1 MLKIRSR
8 RSRKTMGRPSP
19 IALAPPAALAGAAG
33 YVIWRRRSSPS
44 AVGAPASGR
53 RVTEAMTPNPRSIAP
68 SATVGDAARLMRTE
82 DVGSL
87 PVVQDGRL
95 IGMVTDRDIAMRAVA
110 EGKDPQTTT
119 VGEIA
124 SGELV
129 TVQPE
134 ESMDEALRLMARH
147 QVRRL
152 PVVEQDR
159 LVGIVAQADVALEAE
174 SERAADVVQQVS
186 QPTSTPRS

>member
-1 MLKIRSR
+1 MMTRSR
-8 RSRKTMGRPSP
+8 KRRKTMGRPLP
-19 IALAPPAALAGAAG
+19 IVLATPAALAGAAG
-33 YVIWRRRSSPS
+33 YVIWRRRAAPS
-44 AVGAPASGR
+44 AVAAPASGR

-68 SATVGDAARLMRTE
+68 SATVGDAARLMRME

-95 IGMVTDRDIAMRAVA
+95 TGMVTDRDIAMRVVA
-110 EGKDPQTTT
+110 EGKDPQMTT

-134 ESMDEALRLMARH
+134 ESLDEALRLAATGARGH
-147 QVRRL
+147 DQR
-152 PVVEQDR
+152 
-159 LVGIVAQADVALEAE
+159 VGVLAVKHDELFAVDDPARTLLLG
-174 SERAADVVQQVS
+174 
-186 QPTSTPRS
+186 

>member
-1 MLKIRSR
+1 MTRSR
-8 RSRKTMGRPSP
+8 RKRRATRWVSL
-19 IALAPPAALAGAAG
+19 IAGTAPAALAGATG
-33 YVIWRRRSSPS
+33 YVLWRRRSAPS
-44 AVGAPASGR
+44 AVEAPASGR

-68 SATVGDAARLMRTE
+68 SATVADAARLMRTE

-87 PVVQDGRL
+87 PIVQDGRL
-95 IGMVTDRDIAMRAVA
+95 IGMATDRDIAMRVVA
-110 EGKDPQTTT
+110 EGKDPQMTT

-124 SGELV
+124 SGDLV

-134 ESMDEALRLMARH
+134 ESLDEALRLMARH

-159 LVGIVAQADVALEAE
+159 LIGIVAVADVAFEAE
-174 SERAADVVQQVS
+174 SDRAAEVVQQVS
-186 QPTSTPRS
+186 QPTPTARS